1 MFFAAAYHQATS
13 LETQK
18 VAKRIEMHQ
27 SQITNDDLFVFSLL
41 HSEIVQ
47 GTTLNNTVRE
57 D

>member
-1 MFFAAAYHQATS
+1 MFFAAAYHQATN

-47 GTTLNNTVRE
+47 CTTLNNTVRE

>member
-1 MFFAAAYHQATS
+1 MFFAAVYHQATN

-27 SQITNDDLFVFSLL
+27 SQIINDDLFVFGLL
-41 HSEIVQ
+41 HSELVQ
-47 GTTLNNTVRE
+47 CRTLNNTVRE

>member
-1 MFFAAAYHQATS
+1 MFFAAVYHQATNP
-13 LETQK
+13 ETQK

-41 HSEIVQ
+41 HSEIGQ
-47 GTTLNNTVRE
+47 CTTLNNTVRE